1 MNKSMD
7 ELRKR
12 LVDIG
17 PVLYEKF
24 NKVTQA
30 INTFAETLQKTTI
43 KINELNV
50 TDYNCTCGCKL
61 IITGHNNTEIFYEC
75 IDCGKSYK
83 AKKNKLLGRF
93 Q

>member
-1 MNKSMD
+1 MD

-30 INTFAETLQKTTI
+30 MNNLAATFQKTSI

-50 TDYNCTCGCKL
+50 TDYDCTCGSKL

-75 IDCGKSYK
+75 LDCGKSYK

>member
-1 MNKSMD
+1 MD

-30 INTFAETLQKTTI
+30 INTFAETLQKTTTI

-50 TDYNCTCGCKL
+50 TNYDCTCGAKL

-75 IDCGKSYK
+75 LDCGKRYK

-93 Q
+93 K

>member
-1 MNKSMD
+1 MD

-30 INTFAETLQKTTI
+30 MNNLAATFQKTSI

-50 TDYNCTCGCKL
+50 TDYDCTCGAKL

-75 IDCGKSYK
+75 LDCGKRYK

-93 Q
+93 K

>member
-7 ELRKR
+7 ELIKR

-24 NKVTQA
+24 NKFTHA
-30 INTFAETLQKTTI
+30 MNTFAETLQKTTI

-50 TDYNCTCGCKL
+50 TNYDCTCGAKL
-61 IITGHNNTEIFYEC
+61 IITGHNNTEIYYEC
-75 IDCGKSYK
+75 LDCGKRYK